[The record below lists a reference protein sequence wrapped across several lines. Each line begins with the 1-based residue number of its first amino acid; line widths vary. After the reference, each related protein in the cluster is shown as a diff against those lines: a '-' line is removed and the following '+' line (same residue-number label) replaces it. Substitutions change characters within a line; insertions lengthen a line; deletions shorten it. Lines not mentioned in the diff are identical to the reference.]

1 MGEEEGKRK
10 QKVRNE
16 GGKERQIGARARG
29 SHGDLKKETREGLFL
44 VFSRFIS
51 CSLELQREQ
60 SGSLASHLA
69 LGKKQKTRKKRERI
83 QELKHLQAFQ
93 ESELESEKGRG
104 KLRRWQRRLAF
115 F

>member
-1 MGEEEGKRK
+1 LRWEK
-10 QKVRNE
+10 N
-16 GGKERQIGARARG
+16 ERQGR
-29 SHGDLKKETREGLFL
+29 
-44 VFSRFIS
+44 
-51 CSLELQREQ
+51 
-60 SGSLASHLA
+60 
-69 LGKKQKTRKKRERI
+69 RERI

>member
-1 MGEEEGKRK
+1 MEQGQEEAMATSKKKLGRVSSSSSRVLSRALSSCKGS
-10 QKVRNE
+10 KVILLPLTLRWEKN
-16 GGKERQIGARARG
+16 ERQGR
-29 SHGDLKKETREGLFL
+29 
-44 VFSRFIS
+44 
-51 CSLELQREQ
+51 
-60 SGSLASHLA
+60 
-69 LGKKQKTRKKRERI
+69 RERI